1 MGVKIQKDPITG
13 KVKLVSDQPKAG
25 NVAPAFDGVQSLNV
39 VNTEDGPLPLMTV
52 SVGGKNTSFDMVTK
66 QDKPDPGK
74 KLKHLMLGKAKTI
87 PLSPAALHPGL
98 FPVLVESHEMRL
110 ADRYTYLADFEEI
123 LEDARMQ
130 AANDKEETFV
140 SDVTAKYRE
149 WGGRMFWSDSQ
160 DNWLRKIAGPD
171 DY

>member
-1 MGVKIQKDPITG
+1 
-13 KVKLVSDQPKAG
+13 
-25 NVAPAFDGVQSLNV
+25 
-39 VNTEDGPLPLMTV
+39 
-52 SVGGKNTSFDMVTK
+52 
-66 QDKPDPGK
+66 
-74 KLKHLMLGKAKTI
+74 
-87 PLSPAALHPGL
+87 
-98 FPVLVESHEMRL
+98 MRL

-140 SDVTAKYRE
+140 RDVTVKYRE

>member
-87 PLSPAALHPGL
+87 PPLPCCAA
-98 FPVLVESHEMRL
+98 SRL
-110 ADRYTYLADFEEI
+110 I
-123 LEDARMQ
+123 PCIGG
-130 AANDKEETFV
+130 
-140 SDVTAKYRE
+140 VT
-149 WGGRMFWSDSQ
+149 
-160 DNWLRKIAGPD
+160 
-171 DY
+171 